1 MKTFLRIARELEQL
15 ELFTFRYFELSLVS
29 EIIIFK
35 KRCMS
40 IEEYTYYVD
49 EFLFKLT

>member
-15 ELFTFRYFELSLVS
+15 ELFDLRYFELALVS
-29 EIIIFK
+29 EIIILK
-35 KRCMS
+35 KQSMC
-40 IEEYTYYVD
+40 IKEYTYYVD